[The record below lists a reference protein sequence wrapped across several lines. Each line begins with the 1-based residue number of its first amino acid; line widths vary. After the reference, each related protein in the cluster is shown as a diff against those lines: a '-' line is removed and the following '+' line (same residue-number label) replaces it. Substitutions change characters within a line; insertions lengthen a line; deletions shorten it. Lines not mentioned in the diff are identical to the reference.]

1 MNQKENRPRA
11 GDALGT
17 ATSSV
22 DDYIATDGMT
32 QEAEID
38 ALLARTPSMPPL
50 RMTYDQFE
58 LYVVRQYV
66 DMVRDNPPTPS
77 TVKAELLDTV
87 NGFIKQRNKE
97 MPDKQDRWPLRR
109 DLSHAA
115 LGVIVSGLHRVVRI
129 LLYGSQVDGNYD
141 LAVYQTDDPR
151 RGIYV
156 MSKEAIDGLIRQYD
170 EDITTKQLLE
180 VRAWL
185 LDCVPCV
192 KRTAAP
198 NLIAVNNGVYDT
210 DTKTLLPF
218 SPEMVFV
225 SKSNV
230 DYNPNAR
237 NVTIHNDDD
246 GTDWDVESWMGELSD
261 DPEVVDLL
269 WQVGAAVIRPNVRWN
284 RSVWLYSEQGN
295 NGKGTFCCLL
305 RNLCGT
311 DAVSGLSLEQ
321 LGDKYAPAEL
331 IRKSAIICD
340 ENKVGG
346 YVDDAAVFKCIVT
359 GDPFVIDRKFQTPIT
374 FAYRGL
380 MVQCIN
386 ELPRFR
392 DTTETLYR
400 RLLLIPF
407 MKCFTGAEREY
418 IKVDYLERKEV
429 LEYVLKR
436 VLEMDVRRLSEPQA
450 CSRLLD
456 EYKSSN
462 DPVRQFVEEVVPQLA
477 WGFVPWAF
485 LFDLYVAWFRRSV
498 PSGMP
503 LQRTKFVKQVKQMLR
518 NSSDWFWNEQ
528 CGVKPRSRMDYAEP
542 LIGDY
547 NLTQWMNPDYR
558 GPDIKKLC
566 TPNSEFA
573 YKTTR
578 GMERRNW
585 KHPDDNEEVNDD

>member
-17 ATSSV
+17 AYSSV
-22 DDYIATDGMT
+22 DDYTATDGMT

-38 ALLARTPSMPPL
+38 ALLARTLSMPPSW
-50 RMTYDQFE
+50 MTYDQFE
-58 LYVVRQYV
+58 LCVVRQFV
-66 DMVRDNPPTPS
+66 GMVRDNPPSPS
-77 TVKAELLDTV
+77 KVKAELLDTV

-97 MPDKQDRWPLRR
+97 QPDKQDRWPLRR

-129 LLYGSQVDGNYD
+129 LWYGSQADGNYD
-141 LAVYQTDDPR
+141 LAVYQTDGPS

-156 MSKEAIDGLIRQYD
+156 TGNEVIDGLIRQYD

-269 WQVGAAVIRPNVRWN
+269 WQVGAAVIRPNVSWN

-374 FAYRGL
+374 FAFRGL

-407 MKCFTGAEREY
+407 MKCFMGAEREY
-418 IKVDYLERKEV
+418 IKSDYLGRKEV

-450 CSRLLD
+450 CSRLLN
-456 EYKSSN
+456 EYKFSN
-462 DPVRQFVEEVVPQLA
+462 DPVRGFVEDIVPQLK
-477 WGFVPWAF
+477 WGFVPWRF
-485 LFDLYVAWFRRSV
+485 LYDLYLAWLPTEV
-498 PSGMP
+498 PMGKP
-503 LQRTKFVKQVKQMLR
+503 LQKIKFEKQVRQMLK
-518 NSSDWFWNEQ
+518 SGSDWTWNDKS
-528 CGVKPRSRMDYAEP
+528 GVKPRNRMSIPEP
-542 LIGDY
+542 LINDY
-547 NLTQWMNPDYR
+547 QLTQWMNPHYR
-558 GPDIKKLC
+558 GPDMDKLC
-566 TPNSEFA
+566 TPNSDFA

-585 KHPDDNEEVNDD
+585 KRPDDNKEVDDD